1 MIQKKLKKRLVM
13 LVELIFVVIKIL
25 VVITVLLLGV
35 AYMTWLE
42 RKVIGHMQVRLGPTH
57 VGWKGLLQPIA
68 DGLKLVAKEDIVP
81 TMVDKPVYIIA
92 PLLSLIPALSAFAV
106 IPFTNATINLF
117 GKEYHLYITD
127 INVGL
132 LYILALSSVG
142 TYGII
147 MSGWASN
154 SKYALLGSLR
164 SSAQVISYETAM
176 GLSLVG
182 PILLAGTL
190 SLKGITEAQTNG
202 LWFIIPQFV
211 AFVIYLI
218 SAVAETNRAPFDLPE
233 AETELVAGFHV
244 EYSSMKFAM
253 FFLAE
258 YANMYVVSS
267 IATIVF
273 LGGWNGPFGPSFV
286 WFAAKVLFLMFF
298 YLWLRATLP
307 RLRFDQLMTLGWKI
321 LIPIAL
327 VNVVVTSIVL
337 YAIS

>member
-1 MIQKKLKKRLVM
+1 M
-13 LVELIFVVIKIL
+13 LVGIILTVIKIL
-25 VVITVLLLGV
+25 IVITVVLISV
-35 AYMTWLE
+35 AYMTWAE

-68 DGLKLVAKEDIVP
+68 DGLKLLMKEDLVP
-81 TMVDKPVYIIA
+81 DMVDKPVFIIA

-106 IPFTNATINLF
+106 IPFADKFVIF
-117 GKEYHLYITD
+117 GKEVQPYITD
-127 INVGL
+127 INIGL

-164 SSAQVISYETAM
+164 SSAQVISYEIAM
-176 GLSLVG
+176 GLSLIG
-182 PILLAGTL
+182 PILLAGSL
-190 SLKGITEAQTNG
+190 SLRDITIAQQG
-202 LWFIIPQFV
+202 LWFIVPQFV
-211 AFVIYLI
+211 AFVVYLI
-218 SAVAETNRAPFDLPE
+218 SAIAETNRAPFDLPE

-244 EYSSMKFAM
+244 EYSSMKFAL
-253 FFLAE
+253 FFVAE

-273 LGGWNGPFGPSFV
+273 LGGWNGPILPGFV
-286 WFAAKVLFLMFF
+286 WFVIKVLFFMFL

-307 RLRFDQLMTLGWKI
+307 RLRFDQLMSLGWKV

-327 VNVVVTSIVL
+327 ANLLVTSIIV
-337 YAIS
+337 YIVR

>member
-1 MIQKKLKKRLVM
+1 M
-13 LVELIFVVIKIL
+13 LVGIILTVIKIL
-25 VVITVLLLGV
+25 IVITVLLLSV
-35 AYMTWLE
+35 AYMTWAE

-68 DGLKLVAKEDIVP
+68 DGLKLLMKEDIVP
-81 TMVDKPVYIIA
+81 DMVDKPVYIIA

-106 IPFTNATINLF
+106 IPFADKFVIF
-117 GKEYHLYITD
+117 GKEVQPYISD
-127 INVGL
+127 INIGL

-176 GLSLVG
+176 ALALVG
-182 PILLAGTL
+182 PVLLAGSL
-190 SLKGITEAQTNG
+190 SLRDITIAQKG
-202 LWFIIPQFV
+202 LWFIVPQFV

-218 SAVAETNRAPFDLPE
+218 SAIAETNRAPFDLPE

-244 EYSSMKFAM
+244 EYSSMKFAL

-258 YANMYVVSS
+258 YANMYVVSA

-273 LGGWNGPFGPSFV
+273 LGGWNGPILPGFV
-286 WFAAKVLFLMFF
+286 WFVIKVLAFMFF

-307 RLRFDQLMTLGWKI
+307 RLRFDQLMSLGWKVM
-321 LIPIAL
+321 IPIAL
-327 VNVVVTSIVL
+327 ANVFITSIIV
-337 YAIS
+337 YIVR

>member
-1 MIQKKLKKRLVM
+1 M
-13 LVELIFVVIKIL
+13 LLEILFVVIKIL
-25 VVITVLLLGV
+25 IVITVLLLGV
-35 AYMTWLE
+35 AYMTYLE

-81 TMVDKPVYIIA
+81 DMVDKPVYIIA

-106 IPFTNATINLF
+106 IPFADKFTVF
-117 GKEYHLYITD
+117 GYQIQPYITD
-127 INVGL
+127 VNIGL
-132 LYILALSSVG
+132 LYVLALSSVG
-142 TYGII
+142 TYGLI

-176 GLSLVG
+176 GLSLIG
-182 PILLAGTL
+182 PILLAGTV
-190 SLKGITEAQTNG
+190 SLKGITEAQANG
-202 LWFIIPQFV
+202 MWFIVPQIV
-211 AFVIYLI
+211 AFVVYLI
-218 SAVAETNRAPFDLPE
+218 SAIAETNRAPFDLPE

-267 IATIVF
+267 IAAIVF
-273 LGGWNGPFGPSFV
+273 LGGWNGPILPGFV
-286 WFAAKVLFLMFF
+286 WFVIKVLFFMFF

-307 RLRFDQLMTLGWKI
+307 RLRFDQLMALGWKV
-321 LIPIAL
+321 LIPVAL
-327 VNVVVTSIVL
+327 ANVVITSIVV
-337 YAIS
+337 YVIR

>member
-1 MIQKKLKKRLVM
+1 M
-13 LVELIFVVIKIL
+13 LLEILLVVIKIL
-25 VVITVLLLGV
+25 IVITVLLLGV

-81 TMVDKPVYIIA
+81 DMVDKPVYIIA

-106 IPFTNATINLF
+106 IPFADKFTLF
-117 GKEYHLYITD
+117 GYQVKPYITD
-127 INVGL
+127 VNIGI
-132 LYILALSSVG
+132 LYVLALSSVG
-142 TYGII
+142 TYGLI

-176 GLSLVG
+176 GLALIG

-190 SLKGITEAQTNG
+190 SLKGITEAQAG
-202 LWFIIPQFV
+202 GVWYIVPQFV

-218 SAVAETNRAPFDLPE
+218 SAIAETNRAPFDLPE

-267 IATIVF
+267 IAAIVF
-273 LGGWNGPFGPSFV
+273 LGGWNGPILPGFV
-286 WFAAKVLFLMFF
+286 WFVLKVLFFMFF

-307 RLRFDQLMTLGWKI
+307 RLRFDQLMALGWKI

-327 VNVVVTSIVL
+327 ANVVITSIVV
-337 YAIS
+337 YVIR

>member
-1 MIQKKLKKRLVM
+1 M

-68 DGLKLVAKEDIVP
+68 DGLKLVAKEDIIP

-106 IPFTNATINLF
+106 IPFTNATVNLF
-117 GKEYHLYITD
+117 GTEYHLYITD
-127 INVGL
+127 VNIGL
-132 LYILALSSVG
+132 LYVLALSSVG

-176 GLSLVG
+176 GLSLIG
-182 PILLAGTL
+182 PVLLAGTV
-190 SLKGITEAQTNG
+190 SLKGITEAQANG
-202 LWFIIPQFV
+202 FWFIVPQFV
-211 AFVIYLI
+211 AFVVYLI
-218 SAVAETNRAPFDLPE
+218 SAIAETNRAPFDLPE

-273 LGGWNGPFGPSFV
+273 LGGWNGPFGPSFI
-286 WFAAKVLFLMFF
+286 WFILKIVALMFF

-337 YAIS
+337 YAIN

>member
-1 MIQKKLKKRLVM
+1 M
-13 LVELIFVVIKIL
+13 LLEILFVVIKIL
-25 VVITVLLLGV
+25 IVIIVLLLGV

-81 TMVDKPVYIIA
+81 DMVDKPVYIIA

-106 IPFTNATINLF
+106 IPFADKFTLF
-117 GKEYHLYITD
+117 GYQIQPYITD
-127 INVGL
+127 VNIGL
-132 LYILALSSVG
+132 LYVLALSSVG
-142 TYGII
+142 TYGLI

-176 GLSLVG
+176 GLSLIG
-182 PILLAGTL
+182 PILLAGTV
-190 SLKGITEAQTNG
+190 SLKGITEAQANG
-202 LWFIIPQFV
+202 MWFIVPQIV
-211 AFVIYLI
+211 AFVVYLI
-218 SAVAETNRAPFDLPE
+218 SAIAETNRAPFDLPE

-267 IATIVF
+267 IAAIVF
-273 LGGWNGPFGPSFV
+273 LGGWNGPVLPGFV
-286 WFAAKVLFLMFF
+286 WFVLKVLFFMFF

-307 RLRFDQLMTLGWKI
+307 RLRFDQLMALGWKI

-327 VNVVVTSIVL
+327 ANIVITSIVV
-337 YAIS
+337 YVIR